1 MKFSKFII
9 AGVIAAA
16 LASTAITVPAQ
27 AENPTPKAQKGP
39 TLPAISVIAASK
51 AMLTDRVL
59 ASGIIEPVE
68 QVSVQPQIEGQ
79 AVETLTV
86 DVGAYVKEGEVMAT
100 LSTSALVLQRSQL
113 EATRASATAAIAQ
126 AEAQQAEARAAL
138 DEAMRVKDRAES
150 LSKKGISSK
159 STADQ
164 ARSNAE
170 VGEARLNSAMQAG
183 LSARAQVEVVDAQIA
198 DIDLKLARTEIKAP
212 VSGQVVE
219 RNALVGSIASAAGK
233 PMFVLVRD
241 GQLEL
246 RAEIAEQ
253 DVLRLQ
259 NGQKAILKV
268 AGLEQRLTGVVRL
281 VEPTV
286 SIQTRLGRVR
296 IAIDNSAL
304 VRWGMFA
311 DAAIVTQQKEAVT
324 LPVSAIGINAKGT
337 TALVVKDGRVEEVQV
352 VTGVRE
358 GNLVEIVSGLA
369 EGDIVVARAG
379 AFVRNGD
386 RINPVRVDEVA
397 DVSN

>member
-296 IAIDNSAL
+296 IAIDDSAL

-352 VTGVRE
+352 VTGIRE

>member
-1 MKFSKFII
+1 MNFSKIFV
-9 AGVIAAA
+9 AFAVIAA
-16 LASTAITVPAQ
+16 LAPVGASVPAR
-27 AENPTPKAQKGP
+27 AEDPTPKAQQAP

-51 AMLTDRVL
+51 TQLTDRVL

-86 DVGAYVKEGEVMAT
+86 DVGAYVHKGEVMAT
-100 LSTSALVLQRSQL
+100 LSTSALELQRSQL

-138 DEAMRVKDRAES
+138 DEAMRVKERAES
-150 LSKKGISSK
+150 LSKKGISAK
-159 STADQ
+159 ATADQ

-170 VGEARLNSAMQAG
+170 VGEARLNSAKQAAMA
-183 LSARAQVEVVDAQIA
+183 ARAQVEVVDAQIA

-219 RNALVGSIASAAGK
+219 RNALVGSIASASGK

-296 IAIDNSAL
+296 IAIDDSIL

-337 TALVVKDGRVEEVQV
+337 TALLVRDGRVEEVQI
-352 VTGVRE
+352 VTGIRE
-358 GNLVEIVSGLA
+358 GDLVEIVSGIA
-369 EGDIVVARAG
+369 EGDLVVARAG